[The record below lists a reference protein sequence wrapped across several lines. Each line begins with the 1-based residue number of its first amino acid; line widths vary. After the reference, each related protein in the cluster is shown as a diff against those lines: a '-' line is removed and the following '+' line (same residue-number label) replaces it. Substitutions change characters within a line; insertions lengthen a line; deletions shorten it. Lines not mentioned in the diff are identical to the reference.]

1 MTYHKSKLPAVS
13 GKKPLETVDPLKRYV
28 QEISQYPFLSAAEEL
43 ELARRFKE
51 TGDRDAAKKLVM
63 SHLRLVVK
71 IAREYKAAYGRLFDL
86 VQEGNLGLMK
96 AVKKFDPERGV
107 RLASY
112 AAWWI
117 RSYILKHIL
126 DNFRLIKIGT
136 TQAQRRIFFNLM
148 KEKERI
154 EKMGFTPDTKQL
166 AAALKVKPEEVE
178 EMEGRLAKADMSLD
192 APVGDDGGKRHLDL
206 LEGGEAPL
214 DESLGQ
220 AQFQNIL
227 EQKLKEFATTL
238 NDRDKKI
245 FRERLIAEVPKT
257 LQALGDE
264 FGISR
269 ERARQLEERIKTKL
283 KTFFE
288 AEGLKVEEH
297 F

>member
-1 MTYHKSKLPAVS
+1 MTYHKSSFPAVS
-13 GKKPLETVDPLKRYV
+13 TKKPLEPVDPLKRYV

-43 ELARRFKE
+43 DLARRFKK
-51 TGDRDAAKKLVM
+51 TGDREAAKKLVL

-71 IAREYKAAYGRLFDL
+71 IAREYKTAYGRLFDL

-96 AVKKFDPERGV
+96 AVKKFDPNRGV

-148 KEKERI
+148 KEKEKI
-154 EKMGFTPDTKQL
+154 EKMGFKPETKQL
-166 AAALKVKPEEVE
+166 ASALKVKPEEVE

-192 APVGDDGGKRHLDL
+192 APIGEEKGKRHIDL
-206 LEGGEAPL
+206 LEGSQPPM

-220 AQFQNIL
+220 VQFQNIL
-227 EQKLKEFATTL
+227 EKKLKDFASTL
-238 NDRDKKI
+238 NKRDKKI
-245 FRERLIAEVPKT
+245 FQERLIAEVPKT

-269 ERARQLEERIKTKL
+269 ERTRQLEERIKEKL
-283 KTFFE
+283 KGFFE
-288 AEGLKVEEH
+288 AEGLKVEDH
-297 F
+297 L